1 MELSG
6 GTDEGHMEV
15 SGGGDTAS
23 AEAPDR
29 VTLHVGGEKFVT
41 CRATLEPASSYF
53 ARRFSAE
60 WSSGVPSADCFLDRD
75 ADSFRVLLSF
85 MRCGHVSLL
94 PRDPA
99 LFSRVLLDAEYFGID
114 SLIEQVKVKVQRH
127 LHSKYR
133 QTRVGQL
140 AVRGAELASVEA
152 RWTAAAFD
160 EEHGGLREA
169 LDTTWLVDRFFV
181 PKPPPCSK
189 IVQLLPAL
197 KTDRVVICEGHDGQ
211 ENYSRRVHAFAL
223 VENGLGT
230 RDVVPMVATN
240 IGDVDDS
247 DDDADDTAPLELVW
261 EIPKAAA
268 YGWFMASRDDHE
280 LYVEGGIPGGI

>member
-1 MELSG
+1 MESSRKR
-6 GTDEGHMEV
+6 DRAA
-15 SGGGDTAS
+15 GGGDTAS
-23 AEAPDR
+23 ADAPNHEAPDR
-29 VTLHVGGEKFVT
+29 VTLHVGSETFVT

-60 WSSGVPSADCFLDRD
+60 WSAGVPSEDCFLDRD

-85 MRCGHVSLL
+85 MRCGHVSVL

-127 LHSKYR
+127 LHSKYVH
-133 QTRVGQL
+133 TRFGQVAL
-140 AVRGAELASVEA
+140 SGDELASVEA
-152 RWTAAAFD
+152 RWTAAAFV

-169 LDTTWLVDRFFV
+169 LDTTWLVDRFFA
-181 PKPPPCSK
+181 PKSPTCSK

-197 KTDRVVICEGHDGQ
+197 KTDRVVICEGHDEQ

-240 IGDVDDS
+240 IGDFS
-247 DDDADDTAPLELVW
+247 
-261 EIPKAAA
+261 
-268 YGWFMASRDDHE
+268 
-280 LYVEGGIPGGI
+280 

>member
-1 MELSG
+1 MESSRKRG
-6 GTDEGHMEV
+6 RAA
-15 SGGGDTAS
+15 GGGDTS
-23 AEAPDR
+23 AEAPDRESPNHEAPDR
-29 VTLHVGGEKFVT
+29 VTLHVGGETFVT

-60 WSSGVPSADCFLDRD
+60 WSSGVPSEDCFLDRD

-85 MRCGHVSLL
+85 MRCGHVSVL

-127 LHSKYR
+127 LHSKYVH
-133 QTRVGQL
+133 TRFGQVAL
-140 AVRGAELASVEA
+140 SGDELASVEA

-169 LDTTWLVDRFFV
+169 LDTPWLVDRFFA
-181 PKPPPCSK
+181 PKPPPCAK

-197 KTDRVVICEGHDGQ
+197 KTRTGSSSVK
-211 ENYSRRVHAFAL
+211 
-223 VENGLGT
+223 
-230 RDVVPMVATN
+230 ATTKRN
-240 IGDVDDS
+240 S
-247 DDDADDTAPLELVW
+247 T
-261 EIPKAAA
+261 AAA
-268 YGWFMASRDDHE
+268 CTRLRWSRMDGAHAMWCPWSQPIS
-280 LYVEGGIPGGI
+280 VTSMTVMTMPTTPGRWNSSGRSPRPQPTAGS

>member
-1 MELSG
+1 MESSCKRG
-6 GTDEGHMEV
+6 RRAA
-15 SGGGDTAS
+15 GGGDTAS

-29 VTLHVGGEKFVT
+29 VTLHVGGETFVT

-60 WSSGVPSADCFLDRD
+60 WSSGVPSEDCFLDRD

-85 MRCGHVSLL
+85 MRCGHVSVL

-127 LHSKYR
+127 LHSKYV
-133 QTRVGQL
+133 QTRFGQVAL
-140 AVRGAELASVEA
+140 SGDELASVEA
-152 RWTAAAFD
+152 RWTAAAFV

-169 LDTTWLVDRFFV
+169 LDTTWLVDRFFA
-181 PKPPPCSK
+181 PKSPTCSK

-197 KTDRVVICEGHDGQ
+197 KTDRVVICEGHDEQ

-223 VENGLGT
+223 VENGRGT

-247 DDDADDTAPLELVW
+247 DDDADDTRPLELVW

-268 YGWFMASRDDHE
+268 YGWFMTSRGDRE
-280 LYVEGGIPGGI
+280 LFFPG

>member
-1 MELSG
+1 MESSCKRG
-6 GTDEGHMEV
+6 RRAA
-15 SGGGDTAS
+15 GGGDTAS

-29 VTLHVGGEKFVT
+29 VTLHVGGETFVT

-60 WSSGVPSADCFLDRD
+60 WSSGVPSEDCFLDRD

-85 MRCGHVSLL
+85 MRCGHVSVL

-133 QTRVGQL
+133 KTREGHEV
-140 AVRGAELASVEA
+140 AVRGAALASVEA

-169 LDTTWLVDRFFV
+169 LDTPWLVDRFFA
-181 PKPPPCSK
+181 PKSPPCAK

-197 KTDRVVICEGHDGQ
+197 KTDRVVICESDEPDQ
-211 ENYSRRVHAFAL
+211 QYSRRVHAFAL
-223 VENGLGT
+223 VEHGGDREGA
-230 RDVVPMVATN
+230 RDVVPVVATN
-240 IGDVDDS
+240 R
-247 DDDADDTAPLELVW
+247 DDADGGDDDTLYANPTPLDLAS
-261 EIPKAAA
+261 EIPNAIE
-268 YGWFMASRDDHE
+268 YGWFMAGRNDLE
-280 LYVEGGIPGGI
+280 PYP

>member
-1 MELSG
+1 MESSCKRG
-6 GTDEGHMEV
+6 RAA
-15 SGGGDTAS
+15 GGGDTAS
-23 AEAPDR
+23 EAPDR
-29 VTLHVGGEKFVT
+29 VTLHVGGETFVT

-60 WSSGVPSADCFLDRD
+60 WSSGVPSEDCFLDRD

-85 MRCGHVSLL
+85 MRCGHVSVL

-127 LHSKYR
+127 LHSKYV
-133 QTRVGQL
+133 QTRFGQVAL
-140 AVRGAELASVEA
+140 SGDDLASVEA
-152 RWTAAAFD
+152 RWTAAAFV
-160 EEHGGLREA
+160 EEHGGLHEA
-169 LDTTWLVDRFFV
+169 LDTPWLVDRFFA
-181 PKPPPCSK
+181 PKPPTCSK

-197 KTDRVVICEGHDGQ
+197 KTDRVVICESDEPDQ
-211 ENYSRRVHAFAL
+211 QYSRRVHAFAL

-268 YGWFMASRDDHE
+268 YGWFMASRDDRE
-280 LYVEGGIPGGI
+280 LYIEGGIPWA